1 MTSTSNC
8 SSASAR
14 KEGLEAGN
22 WGFSLIEL
30 LLALALTLCLALAV
44 APVWASV
51 QSRSVRDGD
60 GVISLL
66 QGRVAASRM
75 ERDLRLASAMS
86 CPFKVD
92 GPILQGSASQ
102 VVFLTTGSPGE
113 PPAIVEWEVTG
124 GALMRRKGAC
134 PATRPTAFPHSLY
147 SDNKTMLEGIIA
159 GASFG
164 YSVGGVDAGAPVAPE
179 DLSLVDLV
187 ALKVQHAVPW
197 DRNGVVSDLLVR
209 ASVGR

>member
-8 SSASAR
+8 SSASAGN
-14 KEGLEAGN
+14 EGLEAGN
-22 WGFSLIEL
+22 WGFSLIDL

-60 GVISLL
+60 GAISLL

-92 GPILQGSASQ
+92 GPILQSSASQ
-102 VVFLTTGSPGE
+102 VVFLSAVPGE
-113 PPAIVEWEVTG
+113 PPAIVEWEVSG

-159 GASFG
+159 GASFS
-164 YSVGGVDAGAPVAPE
+164 YRVGGVDAGAPVAPE

-187 ALKVQHAVPW
+187 VLKVQHAVPW

-209 ASVGR
+209 ASVAR